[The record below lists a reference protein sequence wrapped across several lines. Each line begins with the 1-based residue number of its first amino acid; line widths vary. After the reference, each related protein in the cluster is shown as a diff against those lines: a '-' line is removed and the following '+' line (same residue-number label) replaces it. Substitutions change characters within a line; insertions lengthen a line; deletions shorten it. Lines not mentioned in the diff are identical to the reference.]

1 VSAVGGMGVEQ
12 FLAALGSRTPSPG
25 GGAVSALS
33 GALGSAQLLM
43 VAEYSKWE
51 DGAPDPRGRL
61 RELGAILLA
70 LATEDAEA
78 YASYSVA
85 KGKRKEDPEAY
96 ARAQERIADVPRRIL
111 ETCVEACEMVA
122 DTLIRAPAW
131 FACDTAIAAGC
142 LVTGAEGARSLC
154 GANLDSLPVPAAE
167 ALSAKLSALERRL
180 ESCRRKLGPLMLTR
194 LPGK

>member
-1 VSAVGGMGVEQ
+1 VSAVGGMTLEQ
-12 FLAALGSRTPSPG
+12 FLGALGSKTPSPG

-33 GALGSAQLLM
+33 GALGAAQLLM

-51 DGAPDPRGRL
+51 AGASDPRVRL
-61 RELGAILLA
+61 KELYANLLLLA
-70 LATEDAEA
+70 SEDAEA
-78 YASYSVA
+78 YASYSTA
-85 KGKRKEDPEAY
+85 RSRRKEEPEAY
-96 ARAQERIADVPRRIL
+96 SRAQERIADVPLRIL
-111 ETCVEACEMVA
+111 EACVEASEKVP
-122 DTLIRAPAW
+122 DTLKRAPAW

-154 GANLDSLPVPAAE
+154 GANLESLPAPAAE
-167 ALSAKLSALERRL
+167 ALAAKLSILEKRL

>member
-1 VSAVGGMGVEQ
+1 VEQ
-12 FLAALGSRTPSPG
+12 FLAALGSKTPSPG

-51 DGAPDPRGRL
+51 DGAPDPKGRL
-61 RELGAILLA
+61 RELGATLLA

-78 YASYSVA
+78 YSEYSIA
-85 KGKRKEDPEAY
+85 RGKRKEEPEAY
-96 ARAQERIADVPRRIL
+96 ARAQERIADVPLRIL
-111 ETCVEACEMVA
+111 EACVEACEKVSE
-122 DTLIRAPAW
+122 TLKRAPAW

-142 LVTGAEGARSLC
+142 LTTGAEGARALC
-154 GANLDSLPVPAAE
+154 GANLGYLPAPSAE
-167 ALSAKLSALERRL
+167 ALAAKLAALERRL
-180 ESCRRKLGPLMLTR
+180 ESCRREMDPLMLTR